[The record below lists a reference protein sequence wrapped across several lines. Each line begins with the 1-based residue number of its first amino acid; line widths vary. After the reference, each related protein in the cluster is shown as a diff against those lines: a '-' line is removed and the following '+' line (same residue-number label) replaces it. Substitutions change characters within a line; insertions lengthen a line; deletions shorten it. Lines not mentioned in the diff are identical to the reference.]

1 MSKDKLVIKVKVVL
15 RSSRSGVTGTYGD
28 GLKVKLKSAP
38 VEGKANSELIEILSK
53 EFGIS
58 KKDVKIIS
66 GVRSKHKIVKLNR
79 IKEIGSNYIKK

>member
-1 MSKDKLVIKVKVVL
+1 MSKDKLVIKVKVVP

-66 GVRSKHKIVKLNR
+66 GVRSKNKIVKLNR